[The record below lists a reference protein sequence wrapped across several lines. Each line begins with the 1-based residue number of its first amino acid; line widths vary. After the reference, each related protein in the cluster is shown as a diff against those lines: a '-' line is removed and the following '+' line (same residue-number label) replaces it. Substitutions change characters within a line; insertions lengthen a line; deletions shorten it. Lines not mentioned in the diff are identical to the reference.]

1 LRKYFKIL
9 FTELSLNLHKLLQF
23 FILKELNTSRPGD
36 WKKDAEIWQ
45 VNSERYTLNIRNHY
59 QTNIQTQIQFLN
71 GDSYFSKFAGNQHLV
86 MYELFKNI
94 KLHFVNQHPL
104 RIFKE
109 FPEHEKIFYIGGIHV
124 EDKDI
129 FTRSKKIVDNEEVK

>member
-1 LRKYFKIL
+1 M
-9 FTELSLNLHKLLQF
+9 
-23 FILKELNTSRPGD
+23 
-36 WKKDAEIWQ
+36 
-45 VNSERYTLNIRNHY
+45 RNHY

-71 GDSYFSKFAGNQHLV
+71 GDSYFSKFAGNQHLG
-86 MYELFKNI
+86 MYQLFKNI

-104 RIFKE
+104 GIFKQ

-129 FTRSKKIVDNEEVK
+129 FTRSKKIVDNEEGCRNEPNYDFMFCNFLVCYFVYACVGVMYFNGNLQSY

>member
-1 LRKYFKIL
+1 
-9 FTELSLNLHKLLQF
+9 
-23 FILKELNTSRPGD
+23 
-36 WKKDAEIWQ
+36 
-45 VNSERYTLNIRNHY
+45 
-59 QTNIQTQIQFLN
+59 
-71 GDSYFSKFAGNQHLV
+71 